1 MQRAGADLALTDP
14 RPPHHEARGDSAQRS
29 PFRAYRRSSG
39 DSSCLLEEACSPWLR
54 SPCPVSLCPAALTS
68 PFVFTYFP
76 NLSARPGSLK
86 PAIKAPDLISLCDQ
100 SRASDPKQ
108 LSG

>member
-1 MQRAGADLALTDP
+1 MTLGADSAAVP
-14 RPPHHEARGDSAQRS
+14 RPG
-29 PFRAYRRSSG
+29 PFS
-39 DSSCLLEEACSPWLR
+39 
-54 SPCPVSLCPAALTS
+54 VCPAALTS

-86 PAIKAPDLISLCDQ
+86 PAVKAPDLISRSDQ
-100 SRASDPKQ
+100 SRARDPKQ

>member
-1 MQRAGADLALTDP
+1 MAPLALPRPLSRASPVTLGADCCPSP
-14 RPPHHEARGDSAQRS
+14 R
-29 PFRAYRRSSG
+29 
-39 DSSCLLEEACSPWLR
+39 
-54 SPCPVSLCPAALTS
+54 PCPVSLCPAALTS

-76 NLSARPGSLK
+76 NLSAWPGSLK